1 MMPDRLL
8 AQFALPLVCAAL
20 LFPLSTEAKTDTWYQ
35 VELIVFS
42 HPAGN
47 DAEQWDATPDLGI
60 PQRITLAGR

>member
-8 AQFALPLVCAAL
+8 AQFALPFVCAAL

-47 DAEQWDATPDLGI
+47 DAEQ
-60 PQRITLAGR
+60 